1 MSDGDDQEDPDSDSE
16 WAEFL
21 QGLVEKKII
30 TWIEIVE
37 LVCGGLNFPQ
47 AATSLA
53 SKSGG
58 SYYEEYEKGKASQ
71 AVMSWINEQKKCCT
85 RCNSLKQLEFDHII
99 PRNLVQ
105 LVGDKLRK
113 QHGKKKLNDKTVKD
127 ALEAEL
133 KKQKISDYSDDL
145 LNKVA
150 EKLKRFLNRRPVMK
164 NEEKMLQYAADLLD
178 NLRILCKRC
187 NAISRPSHIQAG
199 LSLFPTGAECAFI
212 LLYHKPKSFKEF
224 VKLGR
229 SRNLT
234 VRSLQRFQEAWF
246 LAKELESRGIY
257 VIQEEE

>member
-1 MSDGDDQEDPDSDSE
+1 MSDVDDLEDPDLDSE

-21 QGLVEKKII
+21 QDLVDKKII
-30 TWIEIVE
+30 TWLEVAE
-37 LVCGGLNFPQ
+37 VVCGALNFPQ
-47 AATSLA
+47 AATHLA

-58 SYYEEYEKGKASQ
+58 SYYEEYEKRKTWI
-71 AVMSWINEQKKCCT
+71 AVQSWINERSKCCEK
-85 RCNSLKQLEFDHII
+85 CNSLKQLEFDHII
-99 PRNLVQ
+99 PRIV
-105 LVGDKLRK
+105 VGIVGKKLRK

-133 KKQKISDYSDDL
+133 KKQEISDYSDEL

-150 EKLKRFLNRRPVMK
+150 EKLKRYLNRRPVMGE
-164 NEEKMLQYAADLLD
+164 EEKKFKFAADLLD
-178 NLRILCKRC
+178 NLRILCRRC

-199 LSLFPTGAECAFI
+199 SSQFPTGAECAFI
-212 LLYHKPKSFKEF
+212 LLYHQPKSFKEF

-229 SRNLT
+229 DRKLT

-246 LAKELESRGIY
+246 LARELESRGIY